1 MKKVMYQ
8 IGEGEIEITFD
19 DLQYQKVDAV
29 DHSTYFECR
38 GSDADG
44 NIYSGVIEYCC
55 GEYGEITD
63 IEMIRDVVCEKMYAL
78 YKGEVAAGIYDPKNP
93 HETLEQKMEK
103 GRNLKRYG
111 IDYEV

>member
-1 MKKVMYQ
+1 MYQ
-8 IGEGEIEITFD
+8 IGEDEIEITFD

-38 GSDADG
+38 GFDSEG

-63 IEMIRDVVCEKMYAL
+63 IECIEDVVCKKMFEL
-78 YKGEVAAGIYDPKNP
+78 YKSEVAAGIYDPKNP
-93 HETLEQKMEK
+93 HETLEQKQEK
-103 GRNLKRYG
+103 GFNLKRYG